1 MNLVSEPLD
10 VAILREAHRHVRR
23 LFTAQAFN
31 GSIPGP
37 LYPASNVTTDE
48 DLNEF
53 ITSAAGPYLHGGGT
67 AGMSPQG
74 ATWGV
79 VDPDYR
85 VKGTSGLR
93 IVDASIFVSTI
104 FYGYSLCLI
113 DNHLASWAQW
123 SYTGSHICTRRAC
136 ELNDCARV
144 YIWWLGRGG
153 SVTII

>member
-1 MNLVSEPLD
+1 MNLVSQPLD
-10 VAILREAHRHVRR
+10 VAILREAHRRVRQ
-23 LFTAQAFN
+23 LFTAQAFD
-31 GSIPGP
+31 GSISGP

-48 DLNEF
+48 EFNEF

-67 AGMSPQG
+67 ARMSPQG

-104 FYGYSLCLI
+104 LLLLFHVPY
-113 DNHLASWAQW
+113 
-123 SYTGSHICTRRAC
+123 
-136 ELNDCARV
+136 
-144 YIWWLGRGG
+144 
-153 SVTII
+153 